1 MKTLGELY
9 GLEKDVNPVLVTSL
23 VEWYNRLVDK
33 TVDELD
39 IYDVTRMVRQN
50 TLIEVAVFRAV
61 DLFCSDPFAGEV
73 SDGDLA
79 CFLVKHADI
88 VRKSPH
94 FETLKKVV
102 KEVQATY
109 QEFDWDME
117 EDREQYSM
125 CLALLNTL

>member
-61 DLFCSDPFAGEV
+61 DLFCSD
-73 SDGDLA
+73 
-79 CFLVKHADI
+79 
-88 VRKSPH
+88 H
-94 FETLKKVV
+94 F
-102 KEVQATY
+102 
-109 QEFDWDME
+109 
-117 EDREQYSM
+117 SG
-125 CLALLNTL
+125 